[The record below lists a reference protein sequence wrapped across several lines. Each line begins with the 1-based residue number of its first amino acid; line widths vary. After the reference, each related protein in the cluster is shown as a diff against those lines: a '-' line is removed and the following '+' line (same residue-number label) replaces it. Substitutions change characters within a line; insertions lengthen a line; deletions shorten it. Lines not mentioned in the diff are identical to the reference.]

1 MLFEKTP
8 KNNLVFDKLVHISKA
23 SELIDIAEKTL
34 RNWRAQGRYP
44 QIFVKLGGR
53 VFVNMEEFALIV
65 ERQTEK
71 AIEDA
76 KRMGLYE

>member
-1 MLFEKTP
+1 MLLNTPHQKT
-8 KNNLVFDKLVHISKA
+8 FSKLVHIA
-23 SELIDIAEKTL
+23 EAPEIIGVAEKTL
-34 RNWRAQGRYP
+34 RNWRAQGKYP

-53 VFVNMEEFALIV
+53 VFVNLEEIAMII